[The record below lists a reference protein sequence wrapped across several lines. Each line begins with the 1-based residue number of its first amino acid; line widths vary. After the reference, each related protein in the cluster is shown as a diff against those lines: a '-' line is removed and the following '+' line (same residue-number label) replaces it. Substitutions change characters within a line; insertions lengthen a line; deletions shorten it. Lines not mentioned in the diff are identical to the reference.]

1 MSEQITLKRVDSN
14 DTDFQKLVGLLDKDL
29 NERYEESQAFFS
41 QFNHLTPNY
50 KAVVAYLGEEPVGCG
65 AIKYYDEKTHEL
77 KRMFVKGEVRN
88 LGLGFKIVHA
98 LEQWAADMGVK
109 TIILETGI
117 KQPEAIH
124 LYRKCGF
131 SIIPN
136 FDQYIGVEESVC
148 MQKHIL

>member
-1 MSEQITLKRVDSN
+1 MSEQISLKRVDSN
-14 DTDFQKLVGLLDKDL
+14 DVDFQTLVGLLDKDL
-29 NERYEESQAFFS
+29 NERYEESMAFFS
-41 QFNHLTPNY
+41 QFNHLSPSY
-50 KAVVAYLGEEPVGCG
+50 KAIVAYLQDEPVGCG
-65 AIKYYDEKTHEL
+65 AIKYYDEEKHEL
-77 KRMFVKGEVRN
+77 KRMFVKQEARN
-88 LGLGFKIVHA
+88 HGLGFKIVA
-98 LEQWAADMGVK
+98 ELVQWAKEMGVM

-148 MQKHIL
+148 MQKQL